1 MELKDMRAASA
12 AERSAELESLR
23 EQQFTLRMQNATGQ
37 LAKNSEINKVRRQI
51 ARLLTVSNEQEK
63 GDE

>member
-12 AERSAELESLR
+12 AERNAELESLR

-51 ARLLTVSNEQEK
+51 ARLLTVGNEQEK
-63 GDE
+63 GR